1 MYRRIRKLEGAA
13 AIERYTRR
21 VMNRIVHIII
31 PRINN
36 EEGC

>member
-1 MYRRIRKLEGAA
+1 MYRRIRRIEGAGA
-13 AIERYTRR
+13 VERYTRR

>member
-1 MYRRIRKLEGAA
+1 MYRRIRKLEGAVA
-13 AIERYTRR
+13 VERYTRR
-21 VMNRIVHIII
+21 VMNHIVHIII